1 MTEDDE
7 DEPSGWGPDG
17 RKSLLQNDRGIFTK
31 GDRQYLFDEKEYSTD
46 QAKRSKHQDLR
57 TRIQNAILDF
67 NLLRE
72 ISEQDR
78 RLIFQH
84 HDKGILL
91 ESVSMLIAFVY
102 SGLGG
107 DIDFIEAA
115 IERGIFNAE
124 RGVMEG
130 YERETTGVEASIELK
145 QEYDAKELYER
156 YRREE
161 GDDLTIEEV
170 GILVREGYLGP
181 EDLEHLKWERAE

>member
-7 DEPSGWGPDG
+7 QEPDSWGSDG

-31 GDRQYLFDEKEYSTD
+31 GDRQYLLKDKEYSTD

-57 TRIQNAILDF
+57 TRIQNVVLDF

-84 HDKGILL
+84 LDKGILL
-91 ESVSMLIAFVY
+91 QSVSTLIAFVY
-102 SGLGG
+102 SGLAG
-107 DIDFIEAA
+107 DTDFIEAA
-115 IERGIFNAE
+115 VERGIFNAE

-130 YERETTGVEASIELK
+130 YEGETTGVEASIELK
-145 QEYDAKELYER
+145 QEYDAEELYER
-156 YRREE
+156 YRR
-161 GDDLTIEEV
+161 GVGSNLTVEEV
-170 GILVREGYLGP
+170 GILVREGYLES
-181 EDLEHLKWERAE
+181 EDLERLKW